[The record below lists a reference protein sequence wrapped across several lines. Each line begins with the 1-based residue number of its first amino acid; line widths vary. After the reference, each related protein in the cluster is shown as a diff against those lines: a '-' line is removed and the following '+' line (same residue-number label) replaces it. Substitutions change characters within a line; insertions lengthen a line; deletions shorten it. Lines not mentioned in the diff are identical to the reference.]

1 MSYEILSCQKGDGLY
16 PKRFV
21 ERKRLPEK
29 FFYKGDISFLN
40 DLRAVAV
47 IGSRNAP
54 KDAVLNAY
62 MSGQYAAMEGFDVV
76 NGLAV
81 GCDTAALRGALS
93 EGGRCVAVLPCG
105 LDMVVPSVNEYL
117 AQEIL
122 EKGGCLISE
131 YAEGTEPERF
141 MYVQRDRL
149 QSGLSEIV
157 LVVHCGKA
165 ESQGDSFMSDVTSNL
180 IRHLP
185 EQMSNCS
192 DAAAMRNR
200 KDSGSIKT
208 AEFARKQGVK
218 VLRYQ
223 ETEKSEGDLLPF
235 AKTLADPEA
244 FRSFLKKFK
253 PGEAIVYEQMKLP
266 FL

>member
-16 PKRFV
+16 LKRFM
-21 ERKRLPEK
+21 ERKGLPEK

-54 KDAVLNAY
+54 KDSILNAY

-131 YAEGTEPERF
+131 YAEGTEPEKYR
-141 MYVQRDRL
+141 YVQRDRL
-149 QSGLSEIV
+149 QSGLSEAVLIV
-157 LVVHCGKA
+157 HYG
-165 ESQGDSFMSDVTSNL
+165 E
-180 IRHLP
+180 
-185 EQMSNCS
+185 
-192 DAAAMRNR
+192 
-200 KDSGSIKT
+200 DSGSLKT

-223 ETEKSEGDLLPF
+223 GSEKNEGDLLPYV
-235 AKTLADPEA
+235 KTLIDPEA
-244 FRSFLKKFK
+244 FRAFLKNYK

>member
-1 MSYEILSCQKGDGLY
+1 MSYEILACQKGDGLY
-16 PKRFV
+16 PKRFM
-21 ERKRLPEK
+21 ERKGLPEK

-54 KDAVLNAY
+54 KDAILNSY
-62 MSGQYAAMEGFDVV
+62 MSGQYAAIEGFAVV

-105 LDMVVPSVNEYL
+105 LDMIVPSVNEYL

-122 EKGGCLISE
+122 EKGGCIISE

-141 MYVQRDRL
+141 MYIQRDRI

-157 LVVHCGKA
+157 LVVHC
-165 ESQGDSFMSDVTSNL
+165 E
-180 IRHLP
+180 
-185 EQMSNCS
+185 E
-192 DAAAMRNR
+192 
-200 KDSGSIKT
+200 DSGSIKT

-235 AKTLADPEA
+235 AKTLTDPEA